1 MGQLR
6 IESRAD
12 GSLLLTDTGG
22 ARWGIAAA
30 GAATGTVLLGSVL
43 TGGAGVLGAVV
54 MLPLAV
60 IAGLAGVA
68 AARHRDWIVFDRG
81 ARQILFRRGPV
92 AMFRAVSAVP
102 FDEVEAIVVEE
113 PGGPPGPMVVAL
125 RRDGDVTWPI
135 DVTGDREAARHLVAA
150 LRDVGGWPVLHERER
165 APS

>member
-1 MGQLR
+1 MAHLR
-6 IESRAD
+6 IEPRRD

-30 GAATGTVLLGSVL
+30 GAVAGTLLLASVL

-68 AARHRDWIVFDRG
+68 AARHRDWIVFDRR
-81 ARQILFRRGPV
+81 ARRILFRRGPV
-92 AMFRAVSAVP
+92 AMFRAVSTVP

-113 PGGPPGPMVVAL
+113 PAGPPGPMVVAL
-125 RRDGDVTWPI
+125 RRESELTWPVDVTE
-135 DVTGDREAARHLVAA
+135 DREAARRLVAA

>member
-1 MGQLR
+1 MAHPR
-6 IESRAD
+6 IEPRRD

-30 GAATGTVLLGSVL
+30 GAVAGTLLLASVL

-68 AARHRDWIVFDRG
+68 AARHRDWIVFDRR
-81 ARQILFRRGPV
+81 ARQILFRRGPA
-92 AMFRAVSAVP
+92 AMFRAVSTVP

-113 PGGPPGPMVVAL
+113 PEGPPGPMVVAL
-125 RRDGDVTWPI
+125 RREGELTWPVDVTE
-135 DVTGDREAARHLVAA
+135 DREAARRLVAA

>member
-1 MGQLR
+1 MAQLR
-6 IESRAD
+6 IEARRD

-30 GAATGTVLLGSVL
+30 GGATGAVLLGSVL

-60 IAGLAGVA
+60 IAGLASVA
-68 AARHRDWIVFDRG
+68 AARHRDWIVFDRR
-81 ARQILFRRGPV
+81 ARQILFRRGPA

-113 PGGPPGPMVVAL
+113 PEGPAGPMVVAL
-125 RRDGDVTWPI
+125 RREGDFTWPV
-135 DVTGDREAARHLVAA
+135 DLTEDREAARRLVAA
-150 LRDVGGWPVLHERER
+150 LQDVGGWPVLHERER